1 MQKRALTRR
10 SFLGLSAA
18 AAAGLALTGCEG
30 ERSDGRTEIE
40 FVSYKREA
48 VSIFDALTAEFNETN
63 DHIYLNFTSPNDA
76 VTIMKTRFVREDY
89 PDVVAIG
96 GDASYAD
103 FVDSNILAD
112 VTEYPGMA
120 NVHPAYQEIMKS
132 VTYVPMD
139 GIYGVPYIANAAGM
153 LYNKDMFAEKGWEIP
168 TTWTEFCDL
177 CEQIKAEGEVLPL
190 YLGFLDTWTI
200 LSPWNSMLVELV
212 PSDHIRKVNAGE
224 ATFADYYREPAE
236 KLLKLLEYGEDGP
249 MAYSYEDACTAF
261 ARGQSAMFPCGSFAV
276 PQILGANPEMN
287 IGLFAMP
294 ASDDPDDRIVVSGV
308 DLCWNMTTANEDHR
322 EQIYEVIDFLN
333 KPENLQ
339 TYIDDQKAIP
349 CIEGSTRSSTTSRSS
364 WTRARSSTTPTTPIR
379 RAWPATPSSRR
390 SSWTATSTRFSP
402 TGTTSGSATTRPSSA
417 STTSTW
423 RTRDKEGRKTWQAPL
438 SQRRDL
444 TGTAPSSQS

>member
-1 MQKRALTRR
+1 MQKRALSRR

-18 AAAGLALTGCEG
+18 AVAAGLALTGCEG

-103 FVDSNILAD
+103 FVDSNILAN

-120 NVHPAYQEIMKS
+120 NVKPAYQEIMKS

-177 CEQIKAEGEVLPL
+177 CDQIKAEGEVLPL

-224 ATFADYYREPAE
+224 AKFADYYREPAE

-294 ASDDPDDRIVVSGV
+294 AADDPDDRIVVSGV
-308 DLCWNMTTANEDHR
+308 DLCWNMTAANEDHR
-322 EQIYEVIDFLN
+322 EQIYEVMDFLN
-333 KPENLQ
+333 EPDNLQ
-339 TYIDDQKAIP
+339 TYCDDQKAIP
-349 CIEGSTRSSTTSRSS
+349 CIEGDFTLDPLFDDIQEFLDEGKVIDYPDHSYPSGMACDAQLQAFLMDGDVDAFLANWDNLWQRYNKTV
-364 WTRARSSTTPTTPIR
+364 IR
-379 RAWPATPSSRR
+379 KYNEYMENQ
-390 SSWTATSTRFSP
+390 
-402 TGTTSGSATTRPSSA
+402 G
-417 STTSTW
+417 
-423 RTRDKEGRKTWQAPL
+423 
-438 SQRRDL
+438 
-444 TGTAPSSQS
+444 

>member
-10 SFLGLSAA
+10 SFLGLSGAV
-18 AAAGLALTGCEG
+18 AAGLALTGCEG
-30 ERSDGRTEIE
+30 QRSDGKTEIE

-48 VSIFDALTAEFNETN
+48 VSIFEALMAEFNESN

-112 VTEYPGMA
+112 VSGYPGMEK
-120 NVHPAYQEIMKS
+120 VLPAYQEIMKS

-153 LYNKDMFAEKGWEIP
+153 LYNKDMFAEKGWELP
-168 TTWTEFCDL
+168 ETWDEFIALCD
-177 CEQIKAEGEVLPL
+177 EIKAEGEVLPL

-224 ATFADYYREPAE
+224 AKFADYYREPAE
-236 KLLKLLEYGEDGP
+236 KLLKLLDYAEDGP

-276 PQILGANPEMN
+276 PQIFSANPEMN

-294 ASDDPDDRIVVSGV
+294 ASDNPDDRIIVSGV
-308 DLCWNMTTANEDHR
+308 DLCWNMLAAKEEHR
-322 EQIYEVIDFLN
+322 DQIYEVIDFLN
-333 KPENLQ
+333 EPENLQ
-339 TYIDDQKAIP
+339 TYCDDQKAIP
-349 CIEGSTRSSTTSRSS
+349 CIEGDFTLDPLFDDIQDFLDEGKVIDYPDHSYPSGMACDAQLQAFLLDKDVDAFLANWDNLWQRYNKTV
-364 WTRARSSTTPTTPIR
+364 IR
-379 RAWPATPSSRR
+379 KYAEYMANQ
-390 SSWTATSTRFSP
+390 
-402 TGTTSGSATTRPSSA
+402 G
-417 STTSTW
+417 
-423 RTRDKEGRKTWQAPL
+423 
-438 SQRRDL
+438 
-444 TGTAPSSQS
+444 

>member
-1 MQKRALTRR
+1 MQKRALSRR

-18 AAAGLALTGCEG
+18 AVAAGLALTGCEG

-120 NVHPAYQEIMKS
+120 NVKPAYQEIMKS

-177 CEQIKAEGEVLPL
+177 CDQIKAEGEVLPL

-224 ATFADYYREPAE
+224 AKFADYYREPAE

-294 ASDDPDDRIVVSGV
+294 AADDPDDRIVVSGV
-308 DLCWNMTTANEDHR
+308 DLCWNMTAANEDHR
-322 EQIYEVIDFLN
+322 EQIYEVMDFLN
-333 KPENLQ
+333 EPDNLQ
-339 TYIDDQKAIP
+339 TYCDDQKAIP
-349 CIEGSTRSSTTSRSS
+349 CIEGDFTLDPLFDDIQEFLDEGKVIDYPDHSYPSGMACDAQLQAFLMDGDVDAFLANWDNLWQRYNKTV
-364 WTRARSSTTPTTPIR
+364 IR
-379 RAWPATPSSRR
+379 KYNEYMENQ
-390 SSWTATSTRFSP
+390 
-402 TGTTSGSATTRPSSA
+402 G
-417 STTSTW
+417 
-423 RTRDKEGRKTWQAPL
+423 
-438 SQRRDL
+438 
-444 TGTAPSSQS
+444 

>member
-10 SFLGLSAA
+10 SFLGLSGAV
-18 AAAGLALTGCEG
+18 AAGLALTGCEG
-30 ERSDGRTEIE
+30 QRSDGKTEIE

-48 VSIFDALTAEFNETN
+48 VSIFEALMAEFNESN

-89 PDVVAIG
+89 PDVGAIG

-103 FVDSNILAD
+103 FVDSNIRAD
-112 VTEYPGMA
+112 VSGYPGMEK
-120 NVHPAYQEIMKS
+120 VQPAYQEIMKS

-153 LYNKDMFAEKGWEIP
+153 LYNKDMFAEKGWELP
-168 TTWTEFCDL
+168 ETWDEFIALCD
-177 CEQIKAEGEVLPL
+177 EIKAEGEVLPL

-224 ATFADYYREPAE
+224 AKFADYYREPAE
-236 KLLKLLEYGEDGP
+236 KLLKLLDYAEDGP

-276 PQILGANPEMN
+276 PQILSANPEMN

-294 ASDDPDDRIVVSGV
+294 ACDNPDDRIIVSGV
-308 DLCWNMTTANEDHR
+308 DLCWNMTVANEDHR

-333 KPENLQ
+333 EPENLQ
-339 TYIDDQKAIP
+339 TYCDDQKAIP
-349 CIEGSTRSSTTSRSS
+349 CIEGDFTLD
-364 WTRARSSTTPTTPIR
+364 PLFDDIQD
-379 RAWPATPSSRR
+379 
-390 SSWTATSTRFSP
+390 FL
-402 TGTTSGSATTRPSSA
+402 
-417 STTSTW
+417 
-423 RTRDKEGRKTWQAPL
+423 DEGRVIDYPDHSYPSGMACDAQLQAFLLDGDVDAFLANWDNLWQRYNKTVIRKYAEYMANQ
-438 SQRRDL
+438 
-444 TGTAPSSQS
+444 G

>member
-10 SFLGLSAA
+10 SFLGLSGAV
-18 AAAGLALTGCEG
+18 AAGLALTGCEG
-30 ERSDGRTEIE
+30 QRSDGKTEIE

-48 VSIFDALTAEFNETN
+48 VSIFESLMAEFNENN

-112 VTEYPGMA
+112 VSGYPGMEK
-120 NVHPAYQEIMKS
+120 VLPAYQEIMKS

-153 LYNKDMFAEKGWEIP
+153 LYNKDMFAEKGWELP
-168 TTWTEFCDL
+168 ETWDEFIALCD
-177 CEQIKAEGEVLPL
+177 EIKAEGEVLPL

-224 ATFADYYREPAE
+224 AKFADYYREPAE
-236 KLLKLLEYGEDGP
+236 KLLKLLDYAEDGP

-276 PQILGANPEMN
+276 PQILSANPEMN

-294 ASDDPDDRIVVSGV
+294 ACD
-308 DLCWNMTTANEDHR
+308 
-322 EQIYEVIDFLN
+322 
-333 KPENLQ
+333 
-339 TYIDDQKAIP
+339 
-349 CIEGSTRSSTTSRSS
+349 
-364 WTRARSSTTPTTPIR
+364 
-379 RAWPATPSSRR
+379 
-390 SSWTATSTRFSP
+390 
-402 TGTTSGSATTRPSSA
+402 
-417 STTSTW
+417 
-423 RTRDKEGRKTWQAPL
+423 
-438 SQRRDL
+438 
-444 TGTAPSSQS
+444 

>member
-1 MQKRALTRR
+1 MLTNPISRR
-10 SFLGLSAA
+10 SLLGLSAA
-18 AAAGLALTGCEG
+18 GAASLMLGGCSET
-30 ERSDGRTEIE
+30 RSDGKTEVE

-48 VSIFDALTAEFNETN
+48 VSIFEALMAEFNESN

-112 VTEYPGMA
+112 MTEYPGMA
-120 NVHPAYQEIMKS
+120 QVQQAYQDIMKS

-224 ATFADYYREPAE
+224 AKFADYYREPAE

-308 DLCWNMTTANEDHR
+308 DLCWNMTTANENHR

-349 CIEGSTRSSTTSRSS
+349 CTEGDFTLDPLFDDIQEFLDEGKVIDYPDHSYPSGMACDAQLQAFLMDGDVDAFLANWDNLWQRYNKTV
-364 WTRARSSTTPTTPIR
+364 IR
-379 RAWPATPSSRR
+379 KYNEYMANQ
-390 SSWTATSTRFSP
+390 
-402 TGTTSGSATTRPSSA
+402 G
-417 STTSTW
+417 
-423 RTRDKEGRKTWQAPL
+423 
-438 SQRRDL
+438 
-444 TGTAPSSQS
+444 

>member
-63 DHIYLNFTSPNDA
+63 DHIYLNFSSPNDA

-120 NVHPAYQEIMKS
+120 NVQPAYQEIMKS

-224 ATFADYYREPAE
+224 AKFADYYREPAE

-308 DLCWNMTTANEDHR
+308 DLCWNMTVANEDHR

-349 CIEGSTRSSTTSRSS
+349 CIEGDFTLDPLFDDIQEFLDEGKVIDYPDHSYPSGMACDAQLQAFLMDGDVDAFLANWDNLWQRYNKTV
-364 WTRARSSTTPTTPIR
+364 IR
-379 RAWPATPSSRR
+379 KYNEYMANQ
-390 SSWTATSTRFSP
+390 
-402 TGTTSGSATTRPSSA
+402 G
-417 STTSTW
+417 
-423 RTRDKEGRKTWQAPL
+423 
-438 SQRRDL
+438 
-444 TGTAPSSQS
+444 

>member
-48 VSIFDALTAEFNETN
+48 VSIFEALMAEFNETN

-120 NVHPAYQEIMKS
+120 NVQPAYQEIMKS

-224 ATFADYYREPAE
+224 AKFADYYREPAE

-308 DLCWNMTTANEDHR
+308 DLCWNMTTANESHR

-349 CIEGSTRSSTTSRSS
+349 CIEGDFTLDPLFDDIQEFLDEGKVIDYPDHSYPSGMACDAQLQAFLMDGDVDAFLANWDNLWQRYNKTV
-364 WTRARSSTTPTTPIR
+364 IR
-379 RAWPATPSSRR
+379 KYNEYMANQ
-390 SSWTATSTRFSP
+390 
-402 TGTTSGSATTRPSSA
+402 G
-417 STTSTW
+417 
-423 RTRDKEGRKTWQAPL
+423 
-438 SQRRDL
+438 
-444 TGTAPSSQS
+444 

>member
-1 MQKRALTRR
+1 MRRTLTRR
-10 SFLGLSAA
+10 SFLGAA
-18 AAAGLALTGCEG
+18 GAVAAGLALAGCEG
-30 ERSDGRTEIE
+30 ERSDGRTEVE

-48 VSIFDALTAEFNETN
+48 VSIFEALMAEFNETN

-112 VTEYPGMA
+112 VSEYPGMEK
-120 NVHPAYQEIMKS
+120 VQPAYQEIMKS

-153 LYNKDMFAEKGWEIP
+153 LYNKDMFAEKGWDLPE
-168 TTWTEFCDL
+168 TWDEFIDL
-177 CEQIKAEGEVLPL
+177 CEKIKAEGEVLPL

-224 ATFADYYREPAE
+224 AKFADYYREPAE

-276 PQILGANPEMN
+276 PQILSANPEMN

-308 DLCWNMTTANEDHR
+308 DLCWNMTVANEDHR

-333 KPENLQ
+333 EPENLQ
-339 TYIDDQKAIP
+339 TYCDDQKAIP
-349 CIEGSTRSSTTSRSS
+349 CIEGDFTLDPLFDDIQDFLDEGKVIDYPDHSYPSGMACDAQLQAFLLDKDVDAFLANWDNLWQRYNKTV
-364 WTRARSSTTPTTPIR
+364 IR
-379 RAWPATPSSRR
+379 KYAEYMATQ
-390 SSWTATSTRFSP
+390 
-402 TGTTSGSATTRPSSA
+402 G
-417 STTSTW
+417 
-423 RTRDKEGRKTWQAPL
+423 
-438 SQRRDL
+438 
-444 TGTAPSSQS
+444 

>member
-1 MQKRALTRR
+1 MQTRALTRR
-10 SFLGLSAA
+10 SFLGLAGA
-18 AAAGLALTGCEG
+18 VAAGLGLAGCEG

-48 VSIFDALTAEFNETN
+48 VSIFEALMAEFNETN

-112 VTEYPGMA
+112 VSEYPGMEK
-120 NVHPAYQEIMKS
+120 VQPAYQEIMKS

-153 LYNKDMFAEKGWEIP
+153 LYNKDMFAEKGWTIP

-224 ATFADYYREPAE
+224 AKFADYYREPAE

-308 DLCWNMTTANEDHR
+308 DLCWNMTVANEDHR
-322 EQIYEVIDFLN
+322 EEIYEVIDFLN

-339 TYIDDQKAIP
+339 TYCDDQKAIP
-349 CIEGSTRSSTTSRSS
+349 CIEGDFTLDPLFDDIQEFLDEGKVIDYPDHSYPSGMACDAQLQAFLMDGDVDAFLANWDNLWQRYNKTV
-364 WTRARSSTTPTTPIR
+364 IR
-379 RAWPATPSSRR
+379 KYNEYMENQ
-390 SSWTATSTRFSP
+390 
-402 TGTTSGSATTRPSSA
+402 G
-417 STTSTW
+417 
-423 RTRDKEGRKTWQAPL
+423 
-438 SQRRDL
+438 
-444 TGTAPSSQS
+444 

>member
-48 VSIFDALTAEFNETN
+48 VSIFEAFMAEFNETN

-120 NVHPAYQEIMKS
+120 NVQPAYQEIMKS

-212 PSDHIRKVNAGE
+212 PPDHIRKVNAGE
-224 ATFADYYREPAE
+224 AKFADYYREPAE

-308 DLCWNMTTANEDHR
+308 DLCWNMTTANENHR

-349 CIEGSTRSSTTSRSS
+349 CTEGDFTLDPLFDDIQEFLDEGKVIDYPDHSYPSGMACDAQLQAFLMDGDVDAFLANWDNLWQRYNKTV
-364 WTRARSSTTPTTPIR
+364 IR
-379 RAWPATPSSRR
+379 KYNEYMANQ
-390 SSWTATSTRFSP
+390 
-402 TGTTSGSATTRPSSA
+402 G
-417 STTSTW
+417 
-423 RTRDKEGRKTWQAPL
+423 
-438 SQRRDL
+438 
-444 TGTAPSSQS
+444 

>member
-1 MQKRALTRR
+1 MQTRALTRR
-10 SFLGLSAA
+10 SFLGLAGA
-18 AAAGLALTGCEG
+18 VAAGLGLAGCEG

-48 VSIFDALTAEFNETN
+48 VSIFEALMAEFNETN

-112 VTEYPGMA
+112 VSEYPGMEK
-120 NVHPAYQEIMKS
+120 VQPAYQEIMKS

-153 LYNKDMFAEKGWEIP
+153 LYNKDMFTEKGWTIP

-212 PSDHIRKVNAGE
+212 PSDHIRKVNVGE
-224 ATFADYYREPAE
+224 AKFADYYREPAE

-308 DLCWNMTTANEDHR
+308 DLCWNMTVANEDHR
-322 EQIYEVIDFLN
+322 EEIYEVIDFLN

-339 TYIDDQKAIP
+339 TYCDDQKAIP
-349 CIEGSTRSSTTSRSS
+349 CIEGDFTLDPLFDDIQEFLDEGKVIDYPDHSYPSGMACDAQLQAFLMDGDVDAFLANWDNLWQRYNKTV
-364 WTRARSSTTPTTPIR
+364 IR
-379 RAWPATPSSRR
+379 KYNEYMENQ
-390 SSWTATSTRFSP
+390 
-402 TGTTSGSATTRPSSA
+402 G
-417 STTSTW
+417 
-423 RTRDKEGRKTWQAPL
+423 
-438 SQRRDL
+438 
-444 TGTAPSSQS
+444 

>member
-10 SFLGLSAA
+10 SFLGLSGAV
-18 AAAGLALTGCEG
+18 AAGLALTGCEG
-30 ERSDGRTEIE
+30 QRSDGKTEIE

-48 VSIFDALTAEFNETN
+48 VSIFEALMAEFNESN

-112 VTEYPGMA
+112 VSGYPGMEK
-120 NVHPAYQEIMKS
+120 VQPAYQEIMKS

-153 LYNKDMFAEKGWEIP
+153 LYNKDMFAEKGWELP
-168 TTWTEFCDL
+168 ETWDEFIAL

-224 ATFADYYREPAE
+224 AKFADYYREPAE
-236 KLLKLLEYGEDGP
+236 KLLKLLDYAEDGP

-276 PQILGANPEMN
+276 PQILSANPEMN

-294 ASDDPDDRIVVSGV
+294 ASDNPDDRIVVSGV
-308 DLCWNMTTANEDHR
+308 DLCWNMLAAKEEHR
-322 EQIYEVIDFLN
+322 DQVYEVIDFLN
-333 KPENLQ
+333 EPENLQ
-339 TYIDDQKAIP
+339 TYCDDQKAIP
-349 CIEGSTRSSTTSRSS
+349 CIEGDFTLDPLFDDIQDFLDEGKVIDYPDHSYPSGMACDAQLQAFLLDGDVDAFLANWDNLWQRYNKTV
-364 WTRARSSTTPTTPIR
+364 IR
-379 RAWPATPSSRR
+379 KYAEYMANQ
-390 SSWTATSTRFSP
+390 
-402 TGTTSGSATTRPSSA
+402 G
-417 STTSTW
+417 
-423 RTRDKEGRKTWQAPL
+423 
-438 SQRRDL
+438 
-444 TGTAPSSQS
+444 

>member
-48 VSIFDALTAEFNETN
+48 VGSFEALMAEFNETN

-103 FVDSNILAD
+103 FVDSNSLAD

-120 NVHPAYQEIMKS
+120 NIQPAYQEIMKS

-224 ATFADYYREPAE
+224 AKFADYYREPAE

-349 CIEGSTRSSTTSRSS
+349 CVEGDFTLDPLFDDIQEFLDEGKVIDYPDHSYPSGMACDAQLQAFLMDGDVDAFLANWDNLWQRYNKTV
-364 WTRARSSTTPTTPIR
+364 IR
-379 RAWPATPSSRR
+379 KYNEYMANQ
-390 SSWTATSTRFSP
+390 
-402 TGTTSGSATTRPSSA
+402 G
-417 STTSTW
+417 
-423 RTRDKEGRKTWQAPL
+423 
-438 SQRRDL
+438 
-444 TGTAPSSQS
+444 

>member
-48 VSIFDALTAEFNETN
+48 VSIFEALMAEFNETN

-120 NVHPAYQEIMKS
+120 KVQPAYQEIMKS

-349 CIEGSTRSSTTSRSS
+349 CIEGDFTLDPLFDDIQEFLDEGKVIDYPDHSYPSGMACDAQLQAFLMDGDVDAFLVNWDNLWQRYNKTV
-364 WTRARSSTTPTTPIR
+364 IR
-379 RAWPATPSSRR
+379 KYNEYMANQ
-390 SSWTATSTRFSP
+390 
-402 TGTTSGSATTRPSSA
+402 G
-417 STTSTW
+417 
-423 RTRDKEGRKTWQAPL
+423 
-438 SQRRDL
+438 
-444 TGTAPSSQS
+444 

>member
-63 DHIYLNFTSPNDA
+63 DHIYLNFSSPNDA

-120 NVHPAYQEIMKS
+120 NVQPAYQEIMKS

-224 ATFADYYREPAE
+224 AKFADYYREPAE

-349 CIEGSTRSSTTSRSS
+349 CVEGDFTLDPLFDDIQEFLDEGKVIDYPDHSYPSGMACDAQLQAFLMDGDVDAFLANWDNLWQRYNKTV
-364 WTRARSSTTPTTPIR
+364 IR
-379 RAWPATPSSRR
+379 KYNEYMANQ
-390 SSWTATSTRFSP
+390 
-402 TGTTSGSATTRPSSA
+402 G
-417 STTSTW
+417 
-423 RTRDKEGRKTWQAPL
+423 
-438 SQRRDL
+438 
-444 TGTAPSSQS
+444 

>member
-10 SFLGLSAA
+10 SFLGLSGAV
-18 AAAGLALTGCEG
+18 AAGLALTGCEG
-30 ERSDGRTEIE
+30 QRSDGKTEIE

-48 VSIFDALTAEFNETN
+48 VSIFESLMAEFNENN

-112 VTEYPGMA
+112 VSGYPGMGK
-120 NVHPAYQEIMKS
+120 VLPAYQEIMKS

-153 LYNKDMFAEKGWEIP
+153 LYNKDMFAEKGWELP
-168 TTWTEFCDL
+168 ETWDEFIALCD
-177 CEQIKAEGEVLPL
+177 EIKAEGEVLPL

-224 ATFADYYREPAE
+224 AKFADYYREPAE
-236 KLLKLLEYGEDGP
+236 KLLKLLDYAEDGP

-276 PQILGANPEMN
+276 PQILSANPEMN

-294 ASDDPDDRIVVSGV
+294 ACGNPDDRIIVSGV
-308 DLCWNMTTANEDHR
+308 DLCWNMLAAKEEHR
-322 EQIYEVIDFLN
+322 DQIYEVIDFLN
-333 KPENLQ
+333 EPENLQ
-339 TYIDDQKAIP
+339 TYCDDQKAIP
-349 CIEGSTRSSTTSRSS
+349 CIEGDFTLDPLFDDIQDFLDEGKVIDYPDHSYPSGMACDAQLQAFLLDGDVDAFLANWDNLWQRYNKTV
-364 WTRARSSTTPTTPIR
+364 IR
-379 RAWPATPSSRR
+379 KYAEYMANQ
-390 SSWTATSTRFSP
+390 
-402 TGTTSGSATTRPSSA
+402 G
-417 STTSTW
+417 
-423 RTRDKEGRKTWQAPL
+423 
-438 SQRRDL
+438 
-444 TGTAPSSQS
+444 

>member
-48 VSIFDALTAEFNETN
+48 VSIFEALMAEFNETN

-120 NVHPAYQEIMKS
+120 NVQPAYQEIMKS

-212 PSDHIRKVNAGE
+212 PPDHIRKVNAGE
-224 ATFADYYREPAE
+224 AKFADYYREPAE

-308 DLCWNMTTANEDHR
+308 DLCWNMTTANENHR

-349 CIEGSTRSSTTSRSS
+349 CTEGDFTLDPLFDDIQEFLDEGKVIDYPDHSYPSGMACDAQLQAFLMDGDVDAFLANWDDLWQRYNKTV
-364 WTRARSSTTPTTPIR
+364 IR
-379 RAWPATPSSRR
+379 KYNEYMANQ
-390 SSWTATSTRFSP
+390 
-402 TGTTSGSATTRPSSA
+402 G
-417 STTSTW
+417 
-423 RTRDKEGRKTWQAPL
+423 
-438 SQRRDL
+438 
-444 TGTAPSSQS
+444 

>member
-1 MQKRALTRR
+1 MRSTLTRR
-10 SFLGLSAA
+10 SFLGLGGAA
-18 AAAGLALTGCEG
+18 AAAVAGLSLAGCEG
-30 ERSDGRTEIE
+30 ERYDGRTEIE

-48 VSIFDALTAEFNETN
+48 VSIFEALMAEFNETN

-103 FVDSNILAD
+103 FVDSSILAD
-112 VTEYPGMA
+112 VSGYPGMEK
-120 NVHPAYQEIMKS
+120 VQPAYQEIMKS

-153 LYNKDMFAEKGWEIP
+153 LYNKDMFAEKGWDIP
-168 TTWTEFCDL
+168 ETWTEFCDL

-224 ATFADYYREPAE
+224 AKFADYYREPAE

-276 PQILGANPEMN
+276 PQILSANPEMN

-308 DLCWNMTTANEDHR
+308 DLCWNMTVANEDHR

-333 KPENLQ
+333 EPENLQ
-339 TYIDDQKAIP
+339 TYCDDQKAIP
-349 CIEGSTRSSTTSRSS
+349 CIEGDFRLDPLFDDIQSFLDEGKVIDYPDHSYPSGMACDAQLQAFLLDGNVDAFLENWDNLWQRYNKTV
-364 WTRARSSTTPTTPIR
+364 IR
-379 RAWPATPSSRR
+379 KYNEYMANQ
-390 SSWTATSTRFSP
+390 
-402 TGTTSGSATTRPSSA
+402 G
-417 STTSTW
+417 
-423 RTRDKEGRKTWQAPL
+423 
-438 SQRRDL
+438 
-444 TGTAPSSQS
+444 

>member
-1 MQKRALTRR
+1 MQKRALSRR

-18 AAAGLALTGCEG
+18 AVAAGLALTGCEG

-120 NVHPAYQEIMKS
+120 NVKPAYQEIMKS

-177 CEQIKAEGEVLPL
+177 CDQIKAEGEVLPL

-224 ATFADYYREPAE
+224 AKFADYYREPAE

-294 ASDDPDDRIVVSGV
+294 AADDPEDRIVVSGV
-308 DLCWNMTTANEDHR
+308 DLCWNMTVANEDHR
-322 EQIYEVIDFLN
+322 EQIYEVMDFLN
-333 KPENLQ
+333 EPDNLQ
-339 TYIDDQKAIP
+339 TYCDDQKAIP
-349 CIEGSTRSSTTSRSS
+349 CIEGDFTLDPLFDDIQEFLDEGKVIDYPDHSYPSGMACDAQLQAFLMDGDVDAFLANWDNLWQRYNKTV
-364 WTRARSSTTPTTPIR
+364 IR
-379 RAWPATPSSRR
+379 KYAEYMATQ
-390 SSWTATSTRFSP
+390 
-402 TGTTSGSATTRPSSA
+402 G
-417 STTSTW
+417 
-423 RTRDKEGRKTWQAPL
+423 
-438 SQRRDL
+438 
-444 TGTAPSSQS
+444 

>member
-1 MQKRALTRR
+1 MRRTLTRR
-10 SFLGLSAA
+10 SFLGLSSAV
-18 AAAGLALTGCEG
+18 AAGLALTGCEG
-30 ERSDGRTEIE
+30 ERSDGRTEVE

-48 VSIFDALTAEFNETN
+48 VSIFEALMAEFNETN

-112 VTEYPGMA
+112 VTDYPGMA
-120 NVHPAYQEIMKS
+120 KVQPAYQEIMKS

-153 LYNKDMFAEKGWEIP
+153 LYNKDMFAEKGWDLPE
-168 TTWTEFCDL
+168 TWDEFIAL
-177 CEQIKAEGEVLPL
+177 CEKIKAEGEVLPL

-224 ATFADYYREPAE
+224 AKFADYYREPAE
-236 KLLKLLEYGEDGP
+236 KLLKLLDYAEDGP

-276 PQILGANPEMN
+276 PQILSANPEMN

-294 ASDDPDDRIVVSGV
+294 ASDNPDDRIIVSGV
-308 DLCWNMTTANEDHR
+308 DLCWNMTVANEDHR

-333 KPENLQ
+333 EPENLQ
-339 TYIDDQKAIP
+339 TYCDDQKAIP
-349 CIEGSTRSSTTSRSS
+349 CIEGDFTLDPLFDDIQDFLDEGKVIDYPDHSYPSGMACDAQLQAFLLDKDVDAFLANWDNLWQRYNKTV
-364 WTRARSSTTPTTPIR
+364 IR
-379 RAWPATPSSRR
+379 KYAEYMATQ
-390 SSWTATSTRFSP
+390 
-402 TGTTSGSATTRPSSA
+402 G
-417 STTSTW
+417 
-423 RTRDKEGRKTWQAPL
+423 
-438 SQRRDL
+438 
-444 TGTAPSSQS
+444 

>member
-10 SFLGLSAA
+10 SFLSLSGAV
-18 AAAGLALTGCEG
+18 AAGLALTGCEG
-30 ERSDGRTEIE
+30 QRSDGKTEIE

-48 VSIFDALTAEFNETN
+48 VSIFEALMAEFNESN

-112 VTEYPGMA
+112 VSGYPGMA
-120 NVHPAYQEIMKS
+120 KVQPAYQEIMKS

-153 LYNKDMFAEKGWEIP
+153 LYNKDMFAEKGWDLPE
-168 TTWTEFCDL
+168 TWDEFIDL
-177 CEQIKAEGEVLPL
+177 CEKIKAEGEVLPL

-236 KLLKLLEYGEDGP
+236 KLLKLLDYAEDGP

-276 PQILGANPEMN
+276 PQILSANPEMN

-294 ASDDPDDRIVVSGV
+294 ASDDPDDRIIVSGV
-308 DLCWNMTTANEDHR
+308 DLCWNMLTAKEDHR

-333 KPENLQ
+333 EPENLQ
-339 TYIDDQKAIP
+339 TYCDDQKAIP
-349 CIEGSTRSSTTSRSS
+349 CIEGDFTLDPLFDDIQSFLDEGKVIDYPDHSYPSGMACDAQLQAFLLEKDVDAFLANWDNLWQRYNKTV
-364 WTRARSSTTPTTPIR
+364 IR
-379 RAWPATPSSRR
+379 KYAEYMANQ
-390 SSWTATSTRFSP
+390 
-402 TGTTSGSATTRPSSA
+402 G
-417 STTSTW
+417 
-423 RTRDKEGRKTWQAPL
+423 
-438 SQRRDL
+438 
-444 TGTAPSSQS
+444 

>member
-10 SFLGLSAA
+10 SFLGLGGAA
-18 AAAGLALTGCEG
+18 AAVAAGLALTGCEG

-48 VSIFDALTAEFNETN
+48 VSIFEALMAEFNETN

-112 VTEYPGMA
+112 VSEYPGMEK
-120 NVHPAYQEIMKS
+120 VQPAYQEIMKS

-153 LYNKDMFAEKGWEIP
+153 LYNKDMFAEKGWTIP

-224 ATFADYYREPAE
+224 AKFADYYREPAE

-276 PQILGANPEMN
+276 PQILSANPEMN

-308 DLCWNMTTANEDHR
+308 DLCWNMTAANEDHR

-333 KPENLQ
+333 EPDNLQ
-339 TYIDDQKAIP
+339 TYCDDQKAIP
-349 CIEGSTRSSTTSRSS
+349 CIEGDFTLDPLFDDIQEFLDEGKVIDYPDHSYPSGMACDAQLQAFLMDGDVDAFLANWDNLWQRYNKTV
-364 WTRARSSTTPTTPIR
+364 IR
-379 RAWPATPSSRR
+379 KYNEYMANQ
-390 SSWTATSTRFSP
+390 
-402 TGTTSGSATTRPSSA
+402 G
-417 STTSTW
+417 
-423 RTRDKEGRKTWQAPL
+423 
-438 SQRRDL
+438 
-444 TGTAPSSQS
+444 

>member
-30 ERSDGRTEIE
+30 ERTDGKTEVE

-63 DHIYLNFTSPNDA
+63 DHIYLNFNSPNDA

-112 VTEYPGMA
+112 MTDYPGMA
-120 NVHPAYQEIMKS
+120 NVQPAYQEIMKS

-153 LYNKDMFAEKGWEIP
+153 LYNKDMFAEKGWTIP

-224 ATFADYYREPAE
+224 AKFADYYREPAE
-236 KLLKLLEYGEDGP
+236 KLLKLMEYGEDGP

-276 PQILGANPEMN
+276 PQILGANPDMN

-322 EQIYEVIDFLN
+322 ELVYEVIDFLN
-333 KPENLQ
+333 QPENLQ

-349 CIEGSTRSSTTSRSS
+349 CIEGDFTLDPLFDDIQEFLDGGKVIDYPDHSYPSGMACDAQLQAFLLDGDVDAFLANWDNLWQRYNKTV
-364 WTRARSSTTPTTPIR
+364 IR
-379 RAWPATPSSRR
+379 KYNEYMANQ
-390 SSWTATSTRFSP
+390 
-402 TGTTSGSATTRPSSA
+402 G
-417 STTSTW
+417 
-423 RTRDKEGRKTWQAPL
+423 
-438 SQRRDL
+438 
-444 TGTAPSSQS
+444 

>member
-1 MQKRALTRR
+1 MRRTLTRR
-10 SFLGLSAA
+10 SFLGLSGAV
-18 AAAGLALTGCEG
+18 AAGLALTGCEG
-30 ERSDGRTEIE
+30 ERSDGRTEVE

-48 VSIFDALTAEFNETN
+48 VSIFEALMAEFNETN

-112 VTEYPGMA
+112 VTDYPGMA
-120 NVHPAYQEIMKS
+120 KVQPAYQEIMKS

-153 LYNKDMFAEKGWEIP
+153 LYNKDMFAEKGWDLPE
-168 TTWTEFCDL
+168 TWDEFIAL

-224 ATFADYYREPAE
+224 AKFADYYREPAE
-236 KLLKLLEYGEDGP
+236 KLLKLLDYAEDGP

-276 PQILGANPEMN
+276 PQILSANPEMN

-294 ASDDPDDRIVVSGV
+294 ASDNPDDRIIVSGV
-308 DLCWNMTTANEDHR
+308 DLCWNMTVANEDHR

-333 KPENLQ
+333 EPENLQ
-339 TYIDDQKAIP
+339 TYCDDQKAIP
-349 CIEGSTRSSTTSRSS
+349 CIEGDFTLDPLFDDIQDFLDEGKVIDYPDHSYPSGMACDAQLQAFLLDGNVDAFLENWDNLWQRYNKTV
-364 WTRARSSTTPTTPIR
+364 IR
-379 RAWPATPSSRR
+379 KYNEYMANQ
-390 SSWTATSTRFSP
+390 
-402 TGTTSGSATTRPSSA
+402 G
-417 STTSTW
+417 
-423 RTRDKEGRKTWQAPL
+423 
-438 SQRRDL
+438 
-444 TGTAPSSQS
+444 

>member
-48 VSIFDALTAEFNETN
+48 VSIFEALMAEFNETN

-120 NVHPAYQEIMKS
+120 NIQPAYQEIMKS

-224 ATFADYYREPAE
+224 AKFADYYREPAE

-308 DLCWNMTTANEDHR
+308 DLCWNMTAANEDHR

-349 CIEGSTRSSTTSRSS
+349 CTEGDFTLDPLFDDIQEFLDEGKVIDYPDHSYPSGMACDAQLQAFLMDGDVDAFLANWDNLWQRYNKTV
-364 WTRARSSTTPTTPIR
+364 IR
-379 RAWPATPSSRR
+379 KYNEYMANQ
-390 SSWTATSTRFSP
+390 
-402 TGTTSGSATTRPSSA
+402 G
-417 STTSTW
+417 
-423 RTRDKEGRKTWQAPL
+423 
-438 SQRRDL
+438 
-444 TGTAPSSQS
+444 